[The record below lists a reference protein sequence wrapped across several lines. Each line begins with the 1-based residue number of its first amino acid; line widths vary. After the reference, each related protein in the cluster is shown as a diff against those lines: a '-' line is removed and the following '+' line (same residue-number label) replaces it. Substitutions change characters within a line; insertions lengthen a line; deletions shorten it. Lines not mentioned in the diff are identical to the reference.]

1 MADALDWGRGEF
13 IEVGWLQ
20 DNFDANDDGGQCV
33 GVCSSACLTKAG
45 FFTALVH
52 S

>member
-20 DNFDANDDGGQCV
+20 DNFGANDDGG
-33 GVCSSACLTKAG
+33 
-45 FFTALVH
+45 
-52 S
+52 